1 MEIQKTQRSQ
11 NSSEELK
18 QNLLEVLPSFISS
31 YNSEFSSKVS
41 VVPSGNWIATTEAG
55 SLLLTLPAQHCYI
68 FEFGLLHAQVLF
80 LHANLSAFLK
90 LYYKVEIILILC
102 LKFGPFAQQIF
113 LKNVSTMSKISNLQW
128 QVASITH
135 CLCCKSELT

>member
-55 SLLLTLPAQHCYI
+55 PLLLTLPA
-68 FEFGLLHAQVLF
+68 
-80 LHANLSAFLK
+80 
-90 LYYKVEIILILC
+90 
-102 LKFGPFAQQIF
+102 
-113 LKNVSTMSKISNLQW
+113 
-128 QVASITH
+128 
-135 CLCCKSELT
+135 